1 MTRAKFVVA
10 LIVLTANVAVGLQQ
24 GINEGHAQAQTQT
37 TSPEPTIWDH
47 NGSVMYLVTNGASR
61 EFYYQKP
68 RPGMLDAGARPGS
81 LLFRGQVSNGQFL
94 GTAYIFSPHCGSIPF
109 NVEGSILDDGE
120 RIVLTGQAPRVGQNC
135 RTHASYKS
143 DLEFKRSK
151 SADATQSQEPLATAP
166 LPTVGVSKPEMPL
179 SNGGELPSVPTA
191 QPSMKNKIQTGAN
204 ALAGL
209 ADAKVPGTPTVQSS
223 QTDET
228 QAAKGL
234 GSYLWAAA
242 FIVMIVWLLI
252 VLFGKFLLRL

>member
-1 MTRAKFVVA
+1 MGKNDMTRAEFVVA
-10 LIVLTANVAVGLQQ
+10 LIVLTANVAV
-24 GINEGHAQAQTQT
+24 GHAQAQTQT

-47 NGSVMYLVTNGASR
+47 NGSVMYLVTNGPSR

-81 LLFRGQVSNGQFL
+81 LLFRGQVSKGQFL
-94 GTAYIFSPHCGSIPF
+94 GTAYIFNAHCGPIPF
-109 NVEGSILDDGE
+109 DVEGSILDDGE

-151 SADATQSQEPLATAP
+151 LADATQSQKPLAAAP
-166 LPTVGVSKPEMPL
+166 LPAVGVSKPEVPL
-179 SNGGELPSVPTA
+179 SNGGELPSAPKA
-191 QPSMKNKIQTGAN
+191 SSMKNKTQTGAN
-204 ALAGL
+204 SLAGL
-209 ADAKVPGTPTVQSS
+209 ADAKVPSTPTVQSS

-234 GSYLWAAA
+234 DSYLWAAA
-242 FIVMIVWLLI
+242 FIVMIVWLLM